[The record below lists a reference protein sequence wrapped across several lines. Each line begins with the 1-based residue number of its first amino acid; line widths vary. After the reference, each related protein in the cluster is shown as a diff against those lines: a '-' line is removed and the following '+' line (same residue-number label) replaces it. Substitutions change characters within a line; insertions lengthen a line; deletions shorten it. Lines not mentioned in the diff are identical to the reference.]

1 MAARQP
7 AMSRCPRMTATVVDT
22 FIAPPCTAA
31 LRILYADAQI
41 LLIDKPSGLLSLSG
55 KNPHNLDSVHR
66 RLASGQLQGPFAATG
81 SDQPTRPFP
90 DAALIHRLDFG
101 TSGIMVV
108 ALTKAATANLSLQF
122 QARTVV
128 KSYIAILDGQLDDD
142 EGLIDLPIAKDKATF
157 PRLRVCHH
165 SGQPAHSRY
174 QVVERLQQPERCRVR
189 FTPTTGRTHQLRIHS
204 QAIGHPI
211 WGCDLYANDHSQQRA
226 ERLLLHAS
234 DLHFDHPTSG
244 QRHHGHS
251 PCPF

>member
-1 MAARQP
+1 
-7 AMSRCPRMTATVVDT
+7 MTATVVDT
-22 FIAPPCTAA
+22 FIAPPCMAA
-31 LRILYADAQI
+31 VRILYQDAQI

-55 KNPHNLDSVHR
+55 KKPLNHDSVHQ
-66 RLASGQLQGPFAATG
+66 RLVSGQLQGPFAATG
-81 SDQPTRPFP
+81 NAQHTCPFP

-122 QARTVV
+122 QARTVI
-128 KSYIAILDGQLDDD
+128 KTYIAILDGQLDDD
-142 EGLIDLPIAKDKATF
+142 EGVIDLPIAKDKATF

-165 SGQPAHSRY
+165 NGQPARSSY
-174 QVVERLQQPERCRVR
+174 QVIERLQQPDRCRVR

-211 WGCDLYANDHSQQRA
+211 LGCDLYANGHSQQRA

-234 DLHFDHPTSG
+234 DLHFDHPASG
-244 QRHHGHS
+244 QRHYGHS